1 MSNIVRHVQVPIIS
15 NNLCN
20 RLYGKIS
27 SMVKLHISDD
37 MMCAGFEAGGRD
49 ACQVRYS
56 CVTVF
61 NFETSLNQL
70 ITIGNSQRKKA
81 VHIIQ
86 NNIWDLIY
94 FVQINQFEQKPIL
107 LFVAFFRNKW
117 TKINILL
124 LFIIITKW
132 NTLLTGHR
140 LSMSLMHGPKE
151 QS

>member
-86 NNIWDLIY
+86 NNI
-94 FVQINQFEQKPIL
+94 
-107 LFVAFFRNKW
+107 
-117 TKINILL
+117 
-124 LFIIITKW
+124 
-132 NTLLTGHR
+132 
-140 LSMSLMHGPKE
+140 
-151 QS
+151 